1 MKTRTKRWTLL
12 IGAFLVL
19 ALLAGFF
26 GFRFAVHS
34 LKEKVATA
42 LGPNG
47 EVGEIRVGLT
57 GVEISK
63 LRIRAEKSQDK
74 KATWPTEDE
83 LRAERIRI
91 VPSLLDLFSAQLVL
105 NSIRIEGAYFSM
117 LRARDGKMKVLP
129 SLLDTRKEVET
140 SVTASKA
147 NKTGTANTKQE
158 SERAA
163 VPVRIDRIEID
174 NGTIEFFDAT
184 IVSSR
189 QAPHKLR
196 LEQIS
201 ASISKLQIPDLKGQ
215 SAIKLD
221 GILKGV
227 RQDGKVSISGT
238 IELATKESGIS
249 SSLQGVDL
257 VALQPYLIKA
267 AESGVTRGTLDFELN
282 SSVKKGILR
291 APGSLTLSDLELA
304 SSSTAGT
311 LMGMPRNAAIAMMK
325 NRKGKIS
332 VNFVLE
338 GDINDPQ
345 FSLNENLATRIG
357 TSIAG
362 TLGVSIEGLA
372 KGVEGLGGS
381 VLKGIG
387 KSLGKLNSK

>member
-1 MKTRTKRWTLL
+1 MNTQARRWILSIGGILL
-12 IGAFLVL
+12 VV
-19 ALLAGFF
+19 LLAGFF
-26 GFRFAVHS
+26 GFQFAIKS
-34 LKEKVATA
+34 LQDKVVSA

-74 KATWPTEDE
+74 NTSWPAEDE
-83 LRAERIRI
+83 LRAEHIRI
-91 VPSLLDLFSAQLVL
+91 VPSLFDLFNAQVVL

-129 SLLDTRKEVET
+129 SLLDARTDAET
-140 SVTASKA
+140 SEKNKA
-147 NKTGTANTKQE
+147 GKAGDAGTAHE
-158 SERAA
+158 STA
-163 VPVRIDRIEID
+163 VPVRIEHIAID

-196 LEQIS
+196 LEKIN
-201 ASISKLQIPDLKGQ
+201 ASISKLRIPDLKGQ
-215 SAIKLD
+215 SAIKLE

-227 RQDGKVSISGT
+227 KQDGTVSISGT

-249 SSLQGVDL
+249 SRLHGVDL

-267 AESGVTRGTLDFELN
+267 TESGVKRGTLDFELN
-282 SSVKKGILR
+282 SSVKKGLLR

-304 SSSTAGT
+304 SSSTTGT

-338 GDINDPQ
+338 GDINDPH

-372 KGVEGLGGS
+372 KGVESLGGG

-387 KSLGKLNSK
+387 KSLGKLNSN